1 MAAGAC
7 ATELPERGRFFRSS
21 TMQSALVS
29 MVCHL
34 VALIVLG
41 LLTVAAQQGSTGVS
55 LFSEMISS
63 ADVSPDWALVS
74 GAQGD
79 LDPGASTAAGTEMLF
94 ESDVFA
100 SAEMGSVAIDL
111 PSAPL
116 TAGLGGDGIG
126 VGGDGLGLDGDGKG
140 RGMFFGIVGTGKSF
154 VYVLDCSDSMNNFER
169 FRRAREE
176 LMYSIRKLSP
186 EQRFYVLLYNDG
198 AMPMDADDPVP
209 ATEEEFTK
217 LEAWLENAIPTGG
230 TNPFPAVDYAISLNP
245 DAIYLLSDGE
255 FEPVVITSIRDKNR
269 KSKFVPRKIPIHT
282 IAFTSQAGENQ
293 MKIIARTSGGKYR
306 FVK

>member
-7 ATELPERGRFFRSS
+7 ASELPERGRFIRSS

-41 LLTVAAQQGSTGVS
+41 LLTVAAQQGSSGVS

-79 LDPGASTAAGTEMLF
+79 LDPGASTADGPEMLF
-94 ESDVFA
+94 ETDVFA
-100 SAEMGSVAIDL
+100 AAEMGSVAIDL

-116 TAGLGGDGIG
+116 AAGLEGNGI
-126 VGGDGLGLDGDGKG
+126 GGDGLGLEGDGKG

-169 FRRAREE
+169 FDRACKE
-176 LMYSIRKLSP
+176 LIYSIRKLSP

-198 AMPMDADDPVP
+198 AMPMDADEPVP
-209 ATEEEFTK
+209 ATEQEFAK
-217 LEAWLENAIPTGG
+217 LEAWLEHAIPTGG

-255 FEPVVITSIRDKNR
+255 FEPVVITLIRDKNR
-269 KSKFVPRKIPIHT
+269 KSKLVPRKIPIHT